1 MIQIA
6 HRPQRPADLAI
17 RFVLALGFLFGNAV
31 VSVHGQS
38 THLGLGAIPY
48 ADTEGTGVA
57 FRVWA
62 PGAVSVH
69 LAGTFNDWSTT
80 SHPLVA
86 DPTNGTW
93 SLDLP
98 DAAVGDRYKYVLDGT
113 LWRTDPRARE
123 YGATSNNSSVVLGPP
138 SPLAPF
144 DRPATE
150 EMVIYELHVGT
161 FYDPTPADGIP
172 ATFRDAIAGLDHLVG
187 LGVNA
192 VCVMPCAEFL
202 TARSWGYNPAGLFA
216 VERDYGGREGFEQFV
231 AACHARGIAVL
242 VDVVH
247 NHWGTPVGD
256 LWQFDGTAA
265 DTNTGGIYFYEDSAR
280 ATTPWGPRPN
290 FDAPEVHAFIL
301 DSVAAWLEL
310 GCDGFRWDAVD
321 YLTRTGGGGETI
333 PAGAAL
339 LQDAAELVQTA
350 GGVNIAENASADVP
364 GAFDAEWAI
373 SFRGTLTS
381 ALSRS
386 NPAERADTLA
396 AAIEKLGLESVVYVE
411 SHDTAG
417 KFNSNAIRWPLKVA
431 ETNRTLAM
439 TGIALAWLGGGMPM
453 LFQGQES
460 FQTNVWHDNR
470 PLEWNFDAG
479 EQQALAFHRDLL
491 RLRRNLDGIGPA
503 LMTTAV
509 VAIATN
515 GFIVVERG
523 AEPQTR
529 FVAIANLKNELR
541 ETTVVMPATG
551 EWYRVLGTADP
562 RYGNPGGGTV
572 SLVAANEPVAIAVP
586 GYATLVFARHYAPDD
601 DMDSDGLPNAWE
613 AEYFDHPAAADPDQ
627 DSDKDGTS
635 NRHEWLADTRPRD
648 ETSFFHVVETV
659 SEPAAFLLRFAS
671 SSNRLYDVDQASA
684 PGAAL
689 EPLVR
694 DLPGTPPF
702 NVVTDSAPTGIQ
714 RVYQLRAKP
723 RP

>member
-1 MIQIA
+1 M
-6 HRPQRPADLAI
+6 LAGG
-17 RFVLALGFLFGNAV
+17 LATATR
-31 VSVHGQS
+31 GQS
-38 THLGLGAIPY
+38 THSGLGAVPY
-48 ADTEGTGVA
+48 ADAEGTGVA

-62 PGAVSVH
+62 PGATSVH
-69 LAGTFNDWSTT
+69 LAGTFNDWSAT
-80 SHPLVA
+80 SHPMVA
-86 DPTNGTW
+86 DPTGGTW
-93 SLDLP
+93 SLDFP
-98 DAAVGDRYKYVLDGT
+98 GAAVGDRYKFVLNGS
-113 LWRTDPRARE
+113 LWRADPRARE

-138 SPLAPF
+138 TSPAPF
-144 DRPATE
+144 TRPATE
-150 EMVIYELHVGT
+150 ELVIYELHVGT
-161 FYDPTPADGIP
+161 FYDPTPTNGIP
-172 ATFRDAIAGLDHLVG
+172 ATFIDAIAGLDHLVD

-216 VERDYGGREGFEQFV
+216 VERDYGGRAAFEQFV

-242 VDVVH
+242 IDVVQ

-265 DTNTGGIYFYEDSAR
+265 ETNTGGIYFYENAAWAS
-280 ATTPWGPRPN
+280 TPWGPRPN
-290 FDAPEVHAFIL
+290 FDVPEVRAFIL

-333 PAGAAL
+333 PAGVAL
-339 LQDAAELVQTA
+339 VQDAAGLVRAA

-373 SFRGTLTS
+373 SFRSTLAS
-381 ALSRS
+381 ALSRA
-386 NPAERADTLA
+386 NPAERAETLA
-396 AAIEKLGLESVVYVE
+396 AAIQGLGPESVAYVE

-417 KFNSNAIRWPLKVA
+417 KFNASAIRWPLKVA

-439 TGIALAWLGGGMPM
+439 TGIALAWLSGGIPM

-470 PLEWNFDAG
+470 PLDWNFAAG

-491 RLRRNLDGIGPA
+491 RLRRNLDGMGPA
-503 LMTTAV
+503 LTTTAV
-509 VAIATN
+509 VAIAAD

-523 AEPQTR
+523 ADPETR
-529 FVAIANLKNELR
+529 FVAVANLQNELR
-541 ETTVVMPATG
+541 ETSVVVPATG
-551 EWYRVLGTADP
+551 EWYRVLSTADP
-562 RYGNPGGGTV
+562 RYGNPGGGSV
-572 SLVAANEPVAIAVP
+572 SFAAETEPVSVAVP
-586 GYATLVFARHYAPDD
+586 GYATVVFARNFAPDG

-613 AEYFDHPAAADPDQ
+613 ATYFDHPAAADPDK
-627 DSDKDGTS
+627 DSDNDGTS
-635 NRHEWLADTRPRD
+635 NRHEWLADTLPRD

-702 NVVTDSAPTGIQ
+702 NVVTDSAPAGVQ